1 MPIRRVIRRNQ
12 LASPCNRPRHEKCHM
27 LRQMSRFRSKQT
39 AQTFSVV
46 NRSGRT
52 YPIISCRND
61 YDSKND
67 PHHVHPALHAHG
79 FAHDKPKKGIYQR
92 IEKQA
97 FDKPEV
103 TDLDM
108 PVTTEHKTVKK
119 EERNSQMRKFCRYKA
134 LKTVTVAT
142 GREKVTAKQEVKS
155 HEE

>member
-1 MPIRRVIRRNQ
+1 
-12 LASPCNRPRHEKCHM
+12 
-27 LRQMSRFRSKQT
+27 MSRFRSKQT

-103 TDLDM
+103 TTSTC

>member
-1 MPIRRVIRRNQ
+1 
-12 LASPCNRPRHEKCHM
+12 M

-108 PVTTEHKTVKK
+108 PRNYRAQNSKK
-119 EERNSQMRKFCRYKA
+119 RGAEFPNEEI
-134 LKTVTVAT
+134 LPI
-142 GREKVTAKQEVKS
+142 
-155 HEE
+155 